1 MNRVLVCTGEYAT
14 SPYYFDKVYVN
25 VYSIEELCYVMAE
38 NAFLLDKDILDKKLV
53 EWIDT
58 ECKLSDLASE
68 LYKMVTH
75 SVEVS
80 SFVGCILEYVGYYSK
95 AEIDKIESILRMNV
109 SMNAYE
115 KWKAKAD
122 FLYENRHFL
131 LAIAEYEKLLFE
143 IPEAEI
149 TLKSHVYNDIGV
161 AYMALY
167 LYDSAAESFMKA
179 YELDNNELALR
190 HYLTVKRLSLS
201 DEEYIR
207 VASESEEAYKL
218 SLLIESDLENARRAY
233 EETEE
238 KTRLTELFALKNDAA
253 SAIYYEEI
261 GRITDRLKE
270 DYRDIVLD
278 SERADINTETIM

>member
-131 LAIAEYEKLLFE
+131 LAIAEYEKLLLE